1 MFMALKTDVE
11 EVAKNTVKLKVEV
24 PENEIQPTIKKAYKD
39 IANKVRIP
47 GFRKGKAPKPIIDMM
62 VGKEAVLYE
71 AAQELVVQFYP
82 QAVEKAGL
90 EPVTTPEINIEQ
102 IEEGKPLIFTAK
114 VEVKP
119 EVTLGDYKNLVIEP
133 VDATVTQKDVEKEIN
148 RLREKFATLETTTK
162 KAAAGDYVLIDC
174 VGYIDGKPFE
184 GGSASDYMIELGT
197 KTLWPEVEE
206 QLIGSKAGEEKQAK
220 VTFGEDYPQFAGKE
234 AVFEIKIKEVKT
246 KKLPPA
252 DDELAQTVSK
262 FDTLK
267 ELKADIEQKLKKK
280 KEAQAEAAK
289 KSAAVD
295 KLVEISEVELPKGMT
310 ERRID
315 QMLADFERQI
325 KAYQNITLDEWVQK
339 IGLKKEQVRE
349 NYRQEAIKSL
359 KTELVLDAVI
369 KKEKLDVTEEEINK
383 EIERLAS
390 ISKKKPEDVK
400 AEILKVEG
408 LDYLKSRLT
417 AAKAVDFLVSKAKV
431 KKAKTEAKESKET
444 KDKEKNLKERGL
456 NK

>member
-1 MFMALKTDVE
+1 MAVKTDVE
-11 EVAKNTVKLKVEV
+11 EVAKHTVKLKVEV
-24 PENEIQPTIKKAYKD
+24 PEAEIQPTIKKTYKD
-39 IANKVRIP
+39 IAHKVRIP

-90 EPVTTPEINIEQ
+90 EPVTTPKINIEQ
-102 IEEGKPLIFTAK
+102 IEEGKPLIFTAE

-119 EVTLGDYKNLVIEP
+119 EVILGDYEKLVIEP
-133 VDATVTQKDVEKEIN
+133 VDTKVTEKDVEKEIN

-162 KAAAGDYVLIDC
+162 KAAAGDYLLIDY

-184 GGSASDYMIELGT
+184 GGTASDYMIELGS
-197 KTLWPEVEE
+197 KTLWPEVEQ

-234 AVFEIKIKEVKT
+234 AVFEIKVKEVKT

-267 ELKADIEQKLKKK
+267 ELKSDIEQKLKEK
-280 KEAQAEAAK
+280 KEKQVEATK
-289 KSAAVD
+289 KAAVVD
-295 KLVEISEVELPKGMT
+295 KLVELSEVELPNGMI

-315 QMLADFERQI
+315 QMLDDFERQI

-339 IGLKKEQVRE
+339 IGLKMEQVRE
-349 NYRQEAIKSL
+349 NYREEAIKSL
-359 KTELVLDAVI
+359 KTELVLEAVI
-369 KKEKLDVTEEEINK
+369 KKEKLDVSEEEINK
-383 EIERLAS
+383 EIERLAT

-400 AEILKVEG
+400 AEILKVNG
-408 LDYLKSRLT
+408 LDYLKNRLT
-417 AAKAVDFLVSKAKV
+417 AAKAVDFLVAKAKV
-431 KKAKTEAKESKET
+431 KKTKTKAKEGKEENKKT
-444 KDKEKNLKERGL
+444 KERGL
-456 NK
+456 SK

>member
-162 KAAAGDYVLIDC
+162 KAAAGDYVLIDY

-295 KLVEISEVELPKGMT
+295 KLVEISEVELPKGMI

-431 KKAKTEAKESKET
+431 KKAKTEAKESKEA

>member
-1 MFMALKTDVE
+1 MAVKTDVE
-11 EVAKNTVKLKVEV
+11 EIAKHTVKLKVEV
-24 PENEIQPTIKKAYKD
+24 PEAEIQPTIKKTYKD

-47 GFRKGKAPKPIIDMM
+47 GFRKGKAPKPVIDMM

-90 EPVTTPEINIEQ
+90 EPVAMPKINIEQ
-102 IEEGKPLIFTAK
+102 IEEGKPLIFTAE

-119 EVTLGDYKNLVIEP
+119 EVILGDYENLLIEP
-133 VDATVTQKDVEKEIN
+133 VETKVTQKDVEKEVN

-162 KAAAGDYVLIDC
+162 KAAAGDYVLIDY

-206 QLIGSKAGEEKQAK
+206 QLIGAKAGEEKQVK
-220 VTFGEDYPQFAGKE
+220 VTFGPDYQQFAGKE
-234 AVFEIKIKEVKT
+234 AVFEIKVKEVKT

-267 ELKADIEQKLKKK
+267 ELKADIEQKLKQK
-280 KEAQAEAAK
+280 KEKQAEAAK
-289 KSAAVD
+289 KTAVVD
-295 KLVEISEVELPKGMT
+295 KLVELSEVELPKGMI

-315 QMLADFERQI
+315 QMLDDFERQI
-325 KAYQNITLDEWVQK
+325 KVYQNITLDEWIRK

-359 KTELVLDAVI
+359 RTELILDAVI
-369 KKEKLDVTEEEINK
+369 KKEKLDVSEEEVNK
-383 EIERLAS
+383 EIERLAT

-400 AEILKVEG
+400 AEILKVNG

-417 AAKAVDFLVSKAKV
+417 AAKAVDFLVTKAKV
-431 KKAKTEAKESKET
+431 KKAKTKAKESKEENKAKT
-444 KDKEKNLKERGL
+444 KRKGSE
-456 NK
+456 